1 MDTVVTARGFCRT
14 ELLQLPERGHAARLY
29 AERHKASQRRA
40 ARRPGRKPRR
50 IAARRKQVKN
60 MSVRQRGW
68 PRAIFGSTMRSASIY
83 AAGMLYAGGV
93 TFLSLLVLRYARNGF
108 SNLTCRS
115 TGRKNT
121 FQGPT
126 NFVRFA
132 YRTNS
137 AVAEMLS
144 LRIADE
150 RWVSTIFAL
159 RFNTAPTDLL
169 VCPSAIN

>member
-1 MDTVVTARGFCRT
+1 MISASGHTTLWMDTVVTARGFCRT

-93 TFLSLLVLRYARNGF
+93 KFLSLLVLLYTRNGF
-108 SNLTCRS
+108 SNLTS
-115 TGRKNT
+115 
-121 FQGPT
+121 
-126 NFVRFA
+126 
-132 YRTNS
+132 
-137 AVAEMLS
+137 
-144 LRIADE
+144 
-150 RWVSTIFAL
+150 
-159 RFNTAPTDLL
+159 RFNWPKEHFSRSDQFCANCIPDQLGGR
-169 VCPSAIN
+169 